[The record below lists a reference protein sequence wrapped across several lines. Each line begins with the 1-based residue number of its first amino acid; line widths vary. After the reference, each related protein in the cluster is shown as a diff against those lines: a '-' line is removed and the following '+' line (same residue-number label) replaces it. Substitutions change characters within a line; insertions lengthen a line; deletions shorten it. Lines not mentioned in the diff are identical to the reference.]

1 MRINKAEYVDQVL
14 PEYNENALISALP
27 QKISDAEV
35 IEKLSNYPEYNED
48 IREKDA
54 FIRTEYLSRLE
65 YLVQPFQEYLTS
77 FRSIERNLKQS
88 YTKRNPLSP
97 STASYL
103 HYTYYDKLPTQPS
116 TGVFNPSGR
125 SITITGIS
133 GIGKSK
139 MLNRI
144 LDQYPQVIEHTEFN
158 GNELPIKQVVWL
170 KIECSH
176 DSTLGSI
183 CHSILT
189 ALSECTGDIYKPEKT
204 IAKMQDQIDHL
215 LRSNFVGLLLID
227 EMQNLKLAK
236 AGGEKIVLNFI
247 LRLINLSGILTIF
260 CGNPELKEILTKEFR
275 NARRAESGGCIDVMP
290 LSGELWDLFV
300 EELWYLQWTSIET
313 PLTKELSN
321 KLFELSKGNI
331 DVSIRIYEQVQLEL
345 IGSGDERITTESLID
360 AYNKACQLTKAAS
373 QNTGDPES
381 FNLLKR
387 REKTKRENKNK
398 INQSLANKSDNNSLN
413 HCPHPEFEDS
423 ISRLIYSPI
432 ISNQIEDPDYIQR
445 KFLPNDSD
453 IGESDSIIL
462 NDPLNRYHKHMV

>member
-1 MRINKAEYVDQVL
+1 MKNHKAEYVDQIL

-27 QKISDAEV
+27 KKISDAEV
-35 IEKLSNYPEYNED
+35 IEKLSNYPEYDEN
-48 IREKDA
+48 IRKEDA
-54 FIRTEYLSRLE
+54 FIRVEYLSRLE

-77 FRSIERNLKQS
+77 FRNIERYLKQS
-88 YTKRNPLSP
+88 YSKRNPLSP
-97 STASYL
+97 TTASYL
-103 HYTYYDKLPTQPS
+103 HHTHYDKLPIQPS
-116 TGVFNPSGR
+116 TGTFNPSGR

-133 GIGKSK
+133 GVGKSK

-144 LDQYPQVIEHTEFN
+144 LDQYPQVIEHTEFK
-158 GNELPIKQVVWL
+158 GVELPIKQVAWL

-183 CHSILT
+183 CHSILA
-189 ALSECTGDIYKPEKT
+189 ALSECTGEIYKPEKT

-236 AGGEKIVLNFI
+236 AGGEKILLNFI

-260 CGNPELKEILTKEFR
+260 CGNPDLKEILTKEFR
-275 NARRAESGGCIDVMP
+275 NARRSESGGCIDVMP

-313 PLTKELSN
+313 PLTQELSN

-345 IGSGDERITTESLID
+345 IGSIDERITIESLID
-360 AYNKACQLTKAAS
+360 AYNKACKLTKAAT

-387 REKTKRENKNK
+387 RKTSKVINEKK
-398 INQSLANKSDNNSLN
+398 IEQELVNKSNNYSLT
-413 HCPHPEFEDS
+413 HCPHPEFEER
-423 ISRLIYSPI
+423 ISSLIYSPI
-432 ISNQIEDPDYIQR
+432 ISNQIKDTDYIQR
-445 KFLPNDSD
+445 KFLSGDSD
-453 IGESDSIIL
+453 LDESDPIIL
-462 NDPLNRYHKHMV
+462 NDPLKRYQKYMA